1 MESYHLIFQG
11 HTMAGCGLKAPF
23 RNQFL
28 AGMIFVQSGRSV
40 FQSFGF
46 GMSVKTLVRSA
57 TNKFKYLGRKKT

>member
-1 MESYHLIFQG
+1 
-11 HTMAGCGLKAPF
+11 MAGCGLKAPF